1 MAMSDPAGPVA
12 GDSGPAMA
20 PAAPLGVAPMVDATP
35 APRGYTL
42 PVWVAAAARAA
53 LGSLLGEPVAP
64 AVALELLEPPGV
76 GAVPV
81 EAAAFLGDGWA
92 LGQAR
97 CDPGEGL
104 DLTRGLVVWVLLR
117 WRELAPGGSAP
128 EATAGSTPG
137 STKAFRAGS
146 VLEIPAGPSPQSP
159 LPRSFA
165 IAASAVSVPA
175 PAAFEPGPQ
184 DWLLIEAG
192 EGVGIHAA
200 SREACLSAYARRLLA
215 ANLRPLVPPGQ
226 GLQLRVVLPAGRALA
241 ERTSNAAFGVVEG
254 LALIGTRAAVQAGAS
269 PDQLEATL
277 AALRQKVA
285 EPGFAGDLVL
295 VIGENGLD
303 LAPRLGLPHQLL
315 LKAGNWI
322 GPVLVAAAEAGV
334 RRLLLF
340 GYQGKLI
347 KLAAGIFHT
356 HHHLADGRAEVL
368 TAFAALEGLAGP
380 PLQVLHG
387 AATVEAALAELEAAD
402 SALAQRLRAR
412 LAAAV
417 ESRSAAYLARH
428 GGGSL
433 AVGAVLFDRSRRI
446 CAAGP
451 IGGPLLEALT
461 EVGAASPP
469 APESRV

>member
-1 MAMSDPAGPVA
+1 MSPLAPSGVDPMAEIT
-12 GDSGPAMA
+12 
-20 PAAPLGVAPMVDATP
+20 L

-64 AVALELLEPPGV
+64 AVALVLLEPPGV

-81 EAAAFLGDGWA
+81 EAAALLGDGWA

-117 WRELAPGGSAP
+117 WL
-128 EATAGSTPG
+128 EA
-137 STKAFRAGS
+137 
-146 VLEIPAGPSPQSP
+146 
-159 LPRSFA
+159 
-165 IAASAVSVPA
+165 VPA
-175 PAAFEPGPQ
+175 PAAFEPSPQ

-200 SREACLSAYARRLLA
+200 SGEACLSDYARRLLA

-277 AALRQKVA
+277 AALRGQAGASDFK
-285 EPGFAGDLVL
+285 GDLVL

-368 TAFAALEGLAGP
+368 TAFAALEGLVGP
-380 PLQVLHG
+380 PLRALHS

-402 SALAQRLRAR
+402 SALAQRLRDR

-417 ESRSAAYLARH
+417 ESRSDAYLARH
-428 GGGSL
+428 GGGSM
-433 AVGAVLFDRSRRI
+433 AVGAVLFERSRRI

-451 IGGPLLEALT
+451 IGGPLLEALS
-461 EVGAASPP
+461 EVVAASPP
-469 APESRV
+469 PPESRV

>member
-1 MAMSDPAGPVA
+1 MEP
-12 GDSGPAMA
+12 
-20 PAAPLGVAPMVDATP
+20 PAAPDTP
-35 APRGYTL
+35 PASTSARGYTL
-42 PVWVAAAARAA
+42 PVWLALAARAA
-53 LGSLLGEPVAP
+53 VAVLRGEPWEAERQ
-64 AVALELLEPPGV
+64 LDLLEPLGWTSLPLR
-76 GAVPV
+76 
-81 EAAAFLGDGWA
+81 AAAPLPQGWA
-92 LGQAR
+92 LGEAV
-97 CDPGEGL
+97 CEPGEGL
-104 DLTRGLVVWVLLR
+104 DLTRGLVVWVLAR
-117 WRELAPGGSAP
+117 WEPALA
-128 EATAGSTPG
+128 
-137 STKAFRAGS
+137 
-146 VLEIPAGPSPQSP
+146 
-159 LPRSFA
+159 
-165 IAASAVSVPA
+165 A
-175 PAAFEPGPQ
+175 PAAAEAAAKATTEAG
-184 DWLLIEAG
+184 DDSGWLQLEAG
-192 EGVGIHAA
+192 EGVGVHAA
-200 SREACLSAYARRLLA
+200 SGHDASGDGASGQACLSAYARALLR
-215 ANLRPLVPPGQ
+215 ANLRSLVPPGQ
-226 GLQLRVVLPAGRALA
+226 RLRLHVVLPAGRALA

-277 AALRQKVA
+277 AALRQRVG
-285 EPGFAGDLVL
+285 EPGFRGDLVL

-368 TAFAALEGLAGP
+368 TAFAALEGLVGP
-380 PLQVLHG
+380 PLRALHS

-402 SALAQRLRAR
+402 SALAQRLRDR

-417 ESRSAAYLARH
+417 ESRSASYLARH
-428 GGGSL
+428 GGGSM

-451 IGGPLLEALT
+451 IGGPLLEALS
-461 EVGAASPP
+461 EVVAASPP
-469 APESRV
+469 PPESRV

>member
-1 MAMSDPAGPVA
+1 M
-12 GDSGPAMA
+12 
-20 PAAPLGVAPMVDATP
+20 
-35 APRGYTL
+35 
-42 PVWVAAAARAA
+42 
-53 LGSLLGEPVAP
+53 GEPVAP

-81 EAAAFLGDGWA
+81 ETAALLGDGWA

-117 WRELAPGGSAP
+117 WL
-128 EATAGSTPG
+128 EA
-137 STKAFRAGS
+137 
-146 VLEIPAGPSPQSP
+146 
-159 LPRSFA
+159 
-165 IAASAVSVPA
+165 VPA
-175 PAAFEPGPQ
+175 PAAFEPSPQ

-200 SREACLSAYARRLLA
+200 SGEACLSDYARRLLA

-277 AALRQKVA
+277 AALRGQAGAADFK
-285 EPGFAGDLVL
+285 GDLVL

-368 TAFAALEGLAGP
+368 TAFAALEGLVGP
-380 PLQVLHG
+380 PLQALH
-387 AATVEAALAELEAAD
+387 AAPTVEAALAELEAAD
-402 SALAQRLRAR
+402 SALAQRLRDR

-417 ESRSAAYLARH
+417 ESRSASYLARH
-428 GGGSL
+428 GGGSM

-451 IGGPLLEALT
+451 IGGPLLEALS
-461 EVGAASPP
+461 EVVAASPP
-469 APESRV
+469 PPESRV

>member
-1 MAMSDPAGPVA
+1 MAVA
-12 GDSGPAMA
+12 AASVMA
-20 PAAPLGVAPMVDATP
+20 PMADATP
-35 APRGYTL
+35 ALRGYTL

-53 LGSLLGEPVAP
+53 LGALLGEPVAP
-64 AVALELLEPPGV
+64 AVALKLLEPPGV
-76 GAVPV
+76 EAVPV
-81 EAAAFLGDGWA
+81 EAAALLGNGWA

-104 DLTRGLVVWVLLR
+104 DLTRGLVVWVLVR
-117 WRELAPGGSAP
+117 WWEAQGGSAV
-128 EATAGSTPG
+128 ESTAGSTTGFRSG
-137 STKAFRAGS
+137 SMVEF
-146 VLEIPAGPSPQSP
+146 PAGPSPES
-159 LPRSFA
+159 LPPQVSSA
-165 IAASAVSVPA
+165 AAASVTPA
-175 PAAFEPGPQ
+175 PAALEPGSE
-184 DWLLIEAG
+184 DWLLFEAG

-200 SREACLSAYARRLLA
+200 SGEACLSDYARRLLA
-215 ANLRPLVPPGQ
+215 ANLRPLVPSGQ

-277 AALRQKVA
+277 DVLRERA
-285 EPGFAGDLVL
+285 GASGFQGDLVL

-303 LAPRLGLPHQLL
+303 LAPRLGLPPQLL

-368 TAFAALEGLAGP
+368 TAFAALEGLAGEA
-380 PLQVLHG
+380 LASLH
-387 AATVEAALAELEAAD
+387 AAPTVEAALAELEAAD
-402 SALAQRLRAR
+402 PALTQRLRDR

-428 GGGSL
+428 GGSSL
-433 AVGAVLFDRSRRI
+433 AVGAVLFDRGRQV
-446 CAAGP
+446 CAQ
-451 IGGPLLEALT
+451 GPLGGGLMQELIVAAEAAV
-461 EVGAASPP
+461 EVAAAVELS
-469 APESRV
+469 